1 MVNKILFSWNETALL
16 VRSGRPIIFVYNY
29 TFASLYV
36 HFTIKDILYLNTM
49 NNANMRILTVIYY
62 DYIYKQNT

>member
-1 MVNKILFSWNETALL
+1 MILMVNKILFSSNETALI
-16 VRSGRPIIFVYNY
+16 VRSSLFVYNF

-36 HFTIKDILYLNTM
+36 RFTIKDILYLNTM
-49 NNANMRILTVIYY
+49 NNANMCILTVMYN

>member
-1 MVNKILFSWNETALL
+1 MILMVNKILFSSNEQ
-16 VRSGRPIIFVYNY
+16 RSSLFVYNY

-36 HFTIKDILYLNTM
+36 RFTIKDILYLNTM
-49 NNANMRILTVIYY
+49 NNANMRILTVMYY